1 MSPDPAGGGA
11 VEYTITALN
20 GDSVKVESENWMTA
34 MGKALAFFDIDIGS
48 IGRLTCSPAR
58 DGSVFIEDPTG
69 NRSWMVRQHAP
80 DIAIRV
86 TPRALAEKWE
96 PLRDAE
102 PSSEEDP
109 PPRIVRQPPPPVEMP
124 RAEASSLRT
133 QTRSERELELATEL
147 AGVPRERAGEL
158 LLDALREYVRSDA
171 ACVSIG
177 TLQDPALRVAAARG
191 PLAGSVIGRQV
202 GFGEGLIGMCFDM
215 RGTLLVND
223 VASDTM
229 HLDQLDRDVR
239 TLAVMC
245 VPLLDE
251 EGTAQG
257 VVQLINPPERAFT
270 QAHVEVVE
278 AFSRVLASSLSIR

>member
-1 MSPDPAGGGA
+1 M
-11 VEYTITALN
+11 EYTITALN

-58 DGSVFIEDPTG
+58 DGSVFIEDPSG
-69 NRSWMVRQHAP
+69 ARSWMVRQHAP

-86 TPRALAEKWE
+86 TPRAIPEKWE
-96 PLRDAE
+96 PLRD
-102 PSSEEDP
+102 PDPVSEEEP
-109 PPRIVRQPPPPVEMP
+109 APRMVRQPPPPVAMP
-124 RAEASSLRT
+124 TAEASSLRT
-133 QTRSERELELATEL
+133 QTRTERELSLATEL
-147 AGVPRERAGEL
+147 AGANLERGAEL
-158 LLDALREYVRSDA
+158 LLDAINEYVRGDA
-171 ACVSIG
+171 ACVAIG
-177 TLQDPALRVAAARG
+177 TLQDPALRVVAARG
-191 PLAGSVIGRQV
+191 PLAGSILGRQV

-229 HLDQLDRDVR
+229 HLDQLDRDLD

-245 VPLLDE
+245 APLLDE
-251 EGTAQG
+251 DGTAQG
-257 VVQLINPPERAFT
+257 VVQLVNPPERAFT

-278 AFSRVLASSLSIR
+278 AFSRVLASALAVRAG